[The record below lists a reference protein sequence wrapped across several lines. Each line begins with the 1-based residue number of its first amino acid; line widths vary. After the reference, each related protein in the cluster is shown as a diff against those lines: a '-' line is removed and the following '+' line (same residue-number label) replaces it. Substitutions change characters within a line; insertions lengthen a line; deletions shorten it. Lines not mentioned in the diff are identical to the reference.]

1 MAIYAIAILIRAA
14 LLDPQ
19 WNLKKIWHPKLE
31 KNGQPVF
38 GPDSDPI
45 FGPRF
50 SRWCSGN
57 VKNLQGRS
65 RKEQPQNLHC
75 FQSRNSEIEF
85 FLVLQWKIDNF
96 PQMERPLT
104 PSNHIQNIKKILG
117 QIFTKSQEPGYSQE
131 NSQVH
136 S

>member
-14 LLDPQ
+14 PLDPQ
-19 WNLKKIWHPKLE
+19 CNLKKIWHPKLD

-57 VKNLQGRS
+57 VKEDQGKSNLRTCTVFSPVTLKSNFSWSCSERLTTFRKWSALIKFKIS
-65 RKEQPQNLHC
+65 RKFWAKFLQNL
-75 FQSRNSEIEF
+75 RNQVSPRKTAMYI
-85 FLVLQWKIDNF
+85 
-96 PQMERPLT
+96 
-104 PSNHIQNIKKILG
+104 PS
-117 QIFTKSQEPGYSQE
+117 P
-131 NSQVH
+131 
-136 S
+136 

>member
-14 LLDPQ
+14 PLDPQ
-19 WNLKKIWHPKLE
+19 CNLKKIWHPKLE

-57 VKNLQGRS
+57 VKEDQGKSNLRTCTVFS
-65 RKEQPQNLHC
+65 PVTLKSNFSWSCSERLTTFRKW
-75 FQSRNSEIEF
+75 SA
-85 FLVLQWKIDNF
+85 
-96 PQMERPLT
+96 LT
-104 PSNHIQNIKKILG
+104 PSNQIQNIKKILG

-131 NSQVH
+131 NSHVH